1 MSNNSGE
8 ELLRNSQLNLPNI
21 NNARNGGS
29 LISPGSLTIE
39 DVADSNFSQRSKN
52 VLPEDQEIIEEEE
65 EEEED
70 V

>member
-21 NNARNGGS
+21 SNARNG
-29 LISPGSLTIE
+29 GSLTIE

>member
-29 LISPGSLTIE
+29 LTIE
-39 DVADSNFSQRSKN
+39 DVADSQRSKN